1 MWVLDFL
8 PIGIASTMY
17 HPKETLY
24 GDPWL
29 NTPAPWYLSQIISI
43 FLIGNN
49 KIKSM
54 IIIIFYQMITIGYE
68 YCYLD
73 CKSMAHFVFNLFD
86 VVVALAITLYVIRNM
101 IVARQT
107 RDYTKTK
114 FIYLLML
121 IWGISRHSSIQ
132 CSSLLVFWPCTPT
145 GASQ

>member
-1 MWVLDFL
+1 
-8 PIGIASTMY
+8 
-17 HPKETLY
+17 
-24 GDPWL
+24 
-29 NTPAPWYLSQIISI
+29 
-43 FLIGNN
+43 
-49 KIKSM
+49 
-54 IIIIFYQMITIGYE
+54 MITIGYE

-132 CSSLLVFWPCTPT
+132 CSSLLVF
-145 GASQ
+145 